1 MAQLAEHWS
10 PKPGAAGSSPAGPA
24 IYLFEDK
31 TRKMAKSA
39 VEKPTKMSSLMSFI
53 REAKAELKK
62 VTWPTRRQIWYWTL
76 VVIVFTLCVSLY
88 LGLIDFLLAWLFS
101 ALLG

>member
-1 MAQLAEHWS
+1 MAN
-10 PKPGAAGSSPAGPA
+10 SSA
-24 IYLFEDK
+24 
-31 TRKMAKSA
+31 
-39 VEKPTKMSSLMSFI
+39 EKPTKMSSLMNFI

-88 LGLIDFLLAWLFS
+88 LGLVDFLLAWLFS

>member
-24 IYLFEDK
+24 IFM
-31 TRKMAKSA
+31 RIRQSKMAKTTA
-39 VEKPTKMSSLMSFI
+39 EKTSKLTSLMNFI

-62 VTWPTRRQIWYWTL
+62 VTWPTRKQIWYWTL

>member
-1 MAQLAEHWS
+1 
-10 PKPGAAGSSPAGPA
+10 
-24 IYLFEDK
+24 
-31 TRKMAKSA
+31 MAKTTT
-39 VEKPTKMSSLMSFI
+39 EKTSKLTSLMNFI

-62 VTWPTRRQIWYWTL
+62 VTWPTRKQIWYWTL

-88 LGLIDFLLAWLFS
+88 LGLVDFLLAWLFS

>member
-1 MAQLAEHWS
+1 
-10 PKPGAAGSSPAGPA
+10 
-24 IYLFEDK
+24 
-31 TRKMAKSA
+31 MAKSA
-39 VEKPTKMSSLMSFI
+39 AEKPTKMSSLMNFI

-88 LGLIDFLLAWLFS
+88 LGLVDFLLAWLFRT
-101 ALLG
+101 LLG

>member
-1 MAQLAEHWS
+1 
-10 PKPGAAGSSPAGPA
+10 
-24 IYLFEDK
+24 
-31 TRKMAKSA
+31 MAKA
-39 VEKPTKMSSLMSFI
+39 TEKPSRMSSLMSFV

>member
-1 MAQLAEHWS
+1 
-10 PKPGAAGSSPAGPA
+10 
-24 IYLFEDK
+24 
-31 TRKMAKSA
+31 MAKSA

>member
-1 MAQLAEHWS
+1 
-10 PKPGAAGSSPAGPA
+10 
-24 IYLFEDK
+24 
-31 TRKMAKSA
+31 MAKA
-39 VEKPTKMSSLMSFI
+39 VEKTTKMSSLMNFI

-62 VTWPTRRQIWYWTL
+62 VTWPTRRQMWYWTL

>member
-1 MAQLAEHWS
+1 
-10 PKPGAAGSSPAGPA
+10 
-24 IYLFEDK
+24 
-31 TRKMAKSA
+31 MAKA
-39 VEKPTKMSSLMSFI
+39 VDKPTKMSSLMNFI

-88 LGLIDFLLAWLFS
+88 LGLVDFLLAWVFS

>member
-1 MAQLAEHWS
+1 
-10 PKPGAAGSSPAGPA
+10 
-24 IYLFEDK
+24 
-31 TRKMAKSA
+31 MAKA
-39 VEKPTKMSSLMSFI
+39 AEKNTKMSSIMNFI

-62 VTWPTRRQIWYWTL
+62 VTWPTRRQMWYWTL

>member
-1 MAQLAEHWS
+1 
-10 PKPGAAGSSPAGPA
+10 
-24 IYLFEDK
+24 
-31 TRKMAKSA
+31 MAKSSA
-39 VEKPTKMSSLMSFI
+39 EKTTKMSSLMNFI

-88 LGLIDFLLAWLFS
+88 LGLVDFLLAWLFS

>member
-1 MAQLAEHWS
+1 
-10 PKPGAAGSSPAGPA
+10 
-24 IYLFEDK
+24 
-31 TRKMAKSA
+31 MAKA
-39 VEKPTKMSSLMSFI
+39 AEKTTKMSSLMNFI

-62 VTWPTRRQIWYWTL
+62 VTWPTRRQMWYWTL
-76 VVIVFTLCVSLY
+76 IVIVFTLCVSLY

>member
-1 MAQLAEHWS
+1 
-10 PKPGAAGSSPAGPA
+10 
-24 IYLFEDK
+24 
-31 TRKMAKSA
+31 MAKSSA
-39 VEKPTKMSSLMSFI
+39 EKPTKMSSLMNFI

-88 LGLIDFLLAWLFS
+88 LGLVDFLLAWLFR

>member
-1 MAQLAEHWS
+1 
-10 PKPGAAGSSPAGPA
+10 
-24 IYLFEDK
+24 
-31 TRKMAKSA
+31 MAKTA
-39 VEKPTKMSSLMSFI
+39 EKTTKMSSLMNFI

-62 VTWPTRRQIWYWTL
+62 VTWPTRRQMWYWTL

>member
-1 MAQLAEHWS
+1 
-10 PKPGAAGSSPAGPA
+10 
-24 IYLFEDK
+24 
-31 TRKMAKSA
+31 MAKA
-39 VEKPTKMSSLMSFI
+39 VEKTTKMSSLMNFI

-62 VTWPTRRQIWYWTL
+62 VTWPTRRQMWYWTL
-76 VVIVFTLCVSLY
+76 IVIVFTLCVSLY

>member
-1 MAQLAEHWS
+1 
-10 PKPGAAGSSPAGPA
+10 
-24 IYLFEDK
+24 
-31 TRKMAKSA
+31 MAKSA
-39 VEKPTKMSSLMSFI
+39 EKPTKMSSLMNFI
-53 REAKAELKK
+53 REARAELKK

-88 LGLIDFLLAWLFS
+88 LGLVDFLLAWLFS

>member
-1 MAQLAEHWS
+1 
-10 PKPGAAGSSPAGPA
+10 
-24 IYLFEDK
+24 
-31 TRKMAKSA
+31 
-39 VEKPTKMSSLMSFI
+39 MSSLMNFI

-88 LGLIDFLLAWLFS
+88 LGLVDFLLAWIFR

>member
-1 MAQLAEHWS
+1 
-10 PKPGAAGSSPAGPA
+10 
-24 IYLFEDK
+24 
-31 TRKMAKSA
+31 MAKA
-39 VEKPTKMSSLMSFI
+39 IEKPSKLSSLKNFI

-88 LGLIDFLLAWLFS
+88 LGLIDFVLAWLFS

>member
-1 MAQLAEHWS
+1 
-10 PKPGAAGSSPAGPA
+10 
-24 IYLFEDK
+24 
-31 TRKMAKSA
+31 MAKA
-39 VEKPTKMSSLMSFI
+39 IEKPSKLSSLKNFI

-88 LGLIDFLLAWLFS
+88 LGVIDFILAWLFS

>member
-1 MAQLAEHWS
+1 
-10 PKPGAAGSSPAGPA
+10 
-24 IYLFEDK
+24 
-31 TRKMAKSA
+31 MAKA
-39 VEKPTKMSSLMSFI
+39 TTEKPTKMSSLMNFI

-88 LGLIDFLLAWLFS
+88 LGLIDFILAWLFRT
-101 ALLG
+101 LLG

>member
-1 MAQLAEHWS
+1 
-10 PKPGAAGSSPAGPA
+10 
-24 IYLFEDK
+24 
-31 TRKMAKSA
+31 MAKA
-39 VEKPTKMSSLMSFI
+39 VEKTTKTSSLMNFI

-62 VTWPTRRQIWYWTL
+62 VTWPTRRQMWYWTL

>member
-1 MAQLAEHWS
+1 
-10 PKPGAAGSSPAGPA
+10 
-24 IYLFEDK
+24 
-31 TRKMAKSA
+31 MAKA
-39 VEKPTKMSSLMSFI
+39 AEKPTKMSSLMSFI

-62 VTWPTRRQIWYWTL
+62 VTWPTRRQMWYWTL

>member
-1 MAQLAEHWS
+1 
-10 PKPGAAGSSPAGPA
+10 
-24 IYLFEDK
+24 
-31 TRKMAKSA
+31 
-39 VEKPTKMSSLMSFI
+39 MSSLMNFI

-88 LGLIDFLLAWLFS
+88 LGLVDFLLAWLFS

>member
-1 MAQLAEHWS
+1 
-10 PKPGAAGSSPAGPA
+10 
-24 IYLFEDK
+24 
-31 TRKMAKSA
+31 MAKSSA
-39 VEKPTKMSSLMSFI
+39 EKPTKMSSLMNFI

-88 LGLIDFLLAWLFS
+88 LGLVDFLLAWIFR